1 LENFFPL
8 SAKGLKNLIPDESE
22 ALEFHRR
29 VGSSDQVVSHCKLV
43 AKVSKIIAKG
53 LLEKGQRVD
62 ERIIYSAALL
72 HDIGRS
78 ETNSI
83 LHGVAGARIV
93 ERFGCDESIAEI
105 IRRHVGAGIS
115 NEEAEKYG
123 FPKGDY
129 VPKTLEQQVV
139 CFADKLVAS
148 ETIVSLERE
157 AERFRRKGL
166 DVERLYALKESI
178 RLALGQDPEALVA
191 IRIGNIDGSLE

>member
-1 LENFFPL
+1 
-8 SAKGLKNLIPDESE
+8 LIPNESE
-22 ALEFHRR
+22 ALEFHKRAA
-29 VGSSDQVVSHCKLV
+29 SSDQVVRHCKLV
-43 AKVSKIIAKG
+43 AKVSEIIAKG
-53 LLEKGQRVD
+53 LLEKGQRVN
-62 ERIIYSAALL
+62 ERVIYSAALL

-93 ERFGCDESIAEI
+93 ERFGCDESVAEI

-115 NEEAEKYG
+115 SEEAEKYG

-129 VPKTLEQQVV
+129 VPRTLEQKVV

-148 ETIVSLERE
+148 ETIVSFERE
-157 AERFRRKGL
+157 AEKFRRKAL

-178 RLALGQDPEALVA
+178 RLALGQDPEELIAKK
-191 IRIGNIDGSLE
+191 IGNIDGSLE